1 VIYLGQEDIHQA
13 AGIVEWL
20 DAIEAALRLYEAGD
34 FQMPERLH
42 VEKENDVLL
51 LMPCFTKEAFAT
63 KLVTLFP
70 GNAERGVPVLTGLVV
85 LNDIETG
92 APVALLDGATLTAM
106 RTAAVASVGIR
117 HLAPEGVRSL
127 GLIGAGAQGYY
138 QAWLA
143 CASKGFADLYIFDQ
157 RSEQAQ
163 TLVEQLAGVL
173 PQTRIHQAP
182 SVEEL
187 LVESEVVITA
197 TTASEPVLPEKRDLL
212 EGRHFVAIGSYQPHV
227 RELPETLFGL
237 LDAVLIDTEHALA
250 ESGDLIVPLRKR
262 WIEADQVMT
271 ISRFLCGQRRPQ
283 AATTLF
289 KSVGMALFDVC
300 AAKFVCDKAVEK
312 GLGQQIK
319 T

>member
-1 VIYLGQEDIHQA
+1 MIYLGQDDIHQA
-13 AGIVEWL
+13 GGITEWL

-42 VEKENDVLL
+42 VEKEDNVLL

-92 APVALLDGATLTAM
+92 VPVALLDGATLTAM

-143 CASKGFADLYIFDQ
+143 CVSKGFTRLHVFD
-157 RSEQAQ
+157 RSAEQAR
-163 TLVEQLAGVL
+163 TLVERLSRVL
-173 PQTRIHQAP
+173 PQTQIHQAR
-182 SVEEL
+182 SVEDL
-187 LVESEVVITA
+187 LTDSEVVITA
-197 TTASEPVLPEKRDLL
+197 TTASEPVLPESRELL
-212 EGRHFVAIGSYQPHV
+212 QGRHFVAIGSYQPHV

-237 LDAVLIDTEHALA
+237 LDTVLIDTEHALA
-250 ESGDLIVPLRKR
+250 ESGDLIVPLRNG

-271 ISRFLCGQRRPQ
+271 ISRFLGGERPPQ

-300 AAKFVCDKAVEK
+300 AAKFVYDKAVAK
-312 GLGQQIK
+312 GLGQKIK